1 MLLYI
6 VFSLVVKLI
15 RFLIRD
21 VLSLA
26 LPLLLI
32 TVRLIGFSK
41 GVIVRISSVIIVL
54 TTLYITI

>member
-1 MLLYI
+1 LCI

-32 TVRLIGFSK
+32 TVYLTGFSK
-41 GVIVRISSVIIVL
+41 GVVVRISSTIIVL
-54 TTLYITI
+54 TTLYTTI

>member
-6 VFSLVVKLI
+6 VFSLIVKLI

-32 TVRLIGFSK
+32 TVYLIGFSK
-41 GVIVRISSVIIVL
+41 GVVVCISSVIIVL
-54 TTLYITI
+54 TTLYTTI